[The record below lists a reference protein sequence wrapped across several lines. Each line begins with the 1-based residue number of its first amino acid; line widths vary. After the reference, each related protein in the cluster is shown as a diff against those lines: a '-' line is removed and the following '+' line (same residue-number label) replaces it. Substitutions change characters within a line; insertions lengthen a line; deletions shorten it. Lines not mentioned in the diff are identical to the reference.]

1 MVNQRLLFKFGLKK
15 EVLEVMNI
23 DVMILESD
31 HCREQ
36 TMGVIKNFVF
46 VSNGLDCVFLNSYSC
61 FRVRLS
67 SLETWHVFSKYFQL
81 SLYLLDF
88 SCFLQKL

>member
-46 VSNGLDCVFLNSYSC
+46 VSNGLDCVFSELI
-61 FRVRLS
+61 FM
-67 SLETWHVFSKYFQL
+67 FQGKAFL
-81 SLYLLDF
+81 F
-88 SCFLQKL
+88 GNMACFLQIFSAFSLLT